1 MDARGGTLR
10 PVFSLA
16 AHTTDDRGRRVTVFT
31 ARGQPA
37 ARFEADPG
45 LADLMRRINA
55 SRIELGKPLNSLDLG
70 IGIAIGFVF
79 LGAFAGKFLG
89 GSSWATFGLFF
100 ACALLMVPAIQQNS
114 NRLVAKRTRATL
126 LREGRCP
133 SCAYP
138 IATLPAEPDG
148 RITCPECS
156 AAWDRAAVAERVPSP
171 DGHRGNPGPAV
182 EARADAVDALGRAVP
197 LRDPLLRDLEPGRA
211 AEIGPDRLAEIRID
225 VLQRVRRRKFSGV
238 AAWLFVCLLA
248 TGPQLAVIAAV
259 GGWASLLPA
268 AVGLLMTAVFVFQAY
283 LVATYR
289 SRWSALPAARV
300 LIEHGLCPSCAG
312 DLEPSPESLLT
323 CRACRAAWKPTG
335 P

>member
-1 MDARGGTLR
+1 M
-10 PVFSLA
+10 PVFS
-16 AHTTDDRGRRVTVFT
+16 

-37 ARFEADPG
+37 AQFEADPE
-45 LADLMRRINA
+45 LAALMRRINA
-55 SRIELGKPLNSLDLG
+55 NRIELSEPLNARHLG
-70 IGIAIGFVF
+70 NGMAIYFVAVGAF
-79 LGAFAGKFLG
+79 LGFRTLG
-89 GSSWATFGLFF
+89 GSSWATFGFYI

-156 AAWDRAAVAERVPSP
+156 AAWDRTAVSDRPPGQHGSHAA
-171 DGHRGNPGPAV
+171 PGPAV
-182 EARADAVDALGRAVP
+182 EARADAIDALDRAVP

-211 AEIGPDRLAEIRID
+211 AEIGPERLAEIRSE
-225 VLQRVRRRKFSGV
+225 VLRRAGPRKFGGV
-238 AAWLFVCLLA
+238 AAWLFVCLMA
-248 TGPQLAVIAAV
+248 TGPQLIVIAAV

-289 SRWSALPAARV
+289 SRWTALPAARV
-300 LIEHGLCPSCAG
+300 LIDHRICPSCAG
-312 DLEPSPESLLT
+312 DLTTSPDSPLLT
-323 CRACRAAWKPTG
+323 CPNCRAVWKPDG